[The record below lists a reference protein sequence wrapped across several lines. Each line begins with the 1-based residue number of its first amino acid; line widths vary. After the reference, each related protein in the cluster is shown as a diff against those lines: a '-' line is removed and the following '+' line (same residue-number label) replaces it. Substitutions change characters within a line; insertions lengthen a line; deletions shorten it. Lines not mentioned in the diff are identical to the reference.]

1 MMKQKRYLLLA
12 LVMVVIN
19 FTAYILYKIVI
30 AKQQNT
36 IVKTNMQTL
45 PDFNFYNLDSV
56 AVSAN
61 IVNKGR
67 PVCIFYFNADCE
79 FCQYEAREI
88 SKNIALFKDAQIL
101 LVSFNTIADIK
112 KFALDYKLNYPN
124 VVFLQDPNFQFST
137 WFGKT
142 GVPSVFIYD
151 AQHRLINEFH
161 GETKIEAIIKYL

>member
-1 MMKQKRYLLLA
+1 MKQKRYILLA
-12 LVMVVIN
+12 LVIIVVS
-19 FTAYILYKIVI
+19 FTGYVLYKIII

-36 IVKTNMQTL
+36 IVKITMQTL

-61 IVNKGR
+61 IVNKGK
-67 PVCIFYFNADCE
+67 PICIFYFNAGCE
-79 FCQYEAREI
+79 YCQYEAREI
-88 SKNIALFKDAQIL
+88 SNNIALFKDTQIL
-101 LVSFNTIADIK
+101 MVSFNTIADIK
-112 KFALDYKLNYPN
+112 KFALEHNLNYPN
-124 VVFLQDPNFQFST
+124 IVFLQDPNFQFSI

-151 AQHRLINEFH
+151 AQHRLVKEFH

>member
-12 LVMVVIN
+12 LVLVVIS
-19 FTAYILYKIVI
+19 FTGYLLHKIVI

-67 PVCIFYFNADCE
+67 PVCIFYFNADCDY
-79 FCQYEAREI
+79 CQNEA
-88 SKNIALFKDAQIL
+88 
-101 LVSFNTIADIK
+101 
-112 KFALDYKLNYPN
+112 
-124 VVFLQDPNFQFST
+124 
-137 WFGKT
+137 
-142 GVPSVFIYD
+142 
-151 AQHRLINEFH
+151 
-161 GETKIEAIIKYL
+161 